1 MNKTE
6 IKRLAREITSDVLED
21 IIENDGIQYACE
33 KRELHLSDEEKNSLE
48 QAIYNIILQLR
59 Q

>member
-6 IKRLAREITSDVLED
+6 IKRLAREIVSDVLED

-33 KRELHLSDEEKNSLE
+33 KRELNLSEEEQNSLE
-48 QAIYNIILQLR
+48 QAIYTIILQLR